1 MSIESNQV
9 YTCCI
14 CGETFTGWGNNPWPV
29 CNGEEDRC
37 CDACNEEKVIPA
49 RLQQMFSKEGK

>member
-14 CGETFTGWGNNPWPV
+14 CGETFTGWGNNPWPLSD
-29 CNGEEDRC
+29 NEDDRC
-37 CDACNEEKVIPA
+37 CDDCNNSTVLSA
-49 RLQQMFSKEGK
+49 RLEMMFKNKQ